1 MKIIIWKQN
10 VVTIYVT
17 LVILVLALPNTFF
30 DGSPVELLF
39 QYFDEIFTVFAFMQI
54 FVNINKLKL
63 DVSAFRLAK
72 ITFFL
77 LFIILVLGF
86 LSNYVSNL
94 VNLNPILID
103 LLGIIKAPIVFTYCI
118 SLISPQ
124 DKTSILH
131 NLKLISMVF
140 VLSAFICA
148 IVNFVFDI
156 GMSFDVRYGL
166 RSFTFLYSNPGGL
179 NIALLSAYTVLYVT
193 VKNKFTRTLF
203 EFLALFTILMTFRG
217 IGVGTVG
224 IIIML
229 KIYAKKIGF
238 EKPLSV
244 GMMIPM
250 AFGGFLLGYNQVK
263 EYFIGSSSIRSILLK
278 NAVVIMKRYFPLG
291 SGFATYGSD
300 QAFKHY
306 SKLYYEFGYH
316 YIYFLSPDNGAVAND
331 NFWPMV
337 MAQFGFF
344 GLLLYLFLVYKQL
357 QFVLHLKIKDRNKI
371 VSIALL
377 IFLFIT
383 SLGNAVYTSASGMLA
398 YIMASL
404 VINNLEI

>member
-1 MKIIIWKQN
+1 M
-10 VVTIYVT
+10 
-17 LVILVLALPNTFF
+17 
-30 DGSPVELLF
+30 
-39 QYFDEIFTVFAFMQI
+39 
-54 FVNINKLKL
+54 
-63 DVSAFRLAK
+63 
-72 ITFFL
+72 
-77 LFIILVLGF
+77 
-86 LSNYVSNL
+86 
-94 VNLNPILID
+94 
-103 LLGIIKAPIVFTYCI
+103 
-118 SLISPQ
+118 
-124 DKTSILH
+124 
-131 NLKLISMVF
+131 
-140 VLSAFICA
+140 
-148 IVNFVFDI
+148 
-156 GMSFDVRYGL
+156 
-166 RSFTFLYSNPGGL
+166 
-179 NIALLSAYTVLYVT
+179 T